1 MRLLSQAERII
12 PIELM
17 VSGQENTLIKHLRTN
32 GVHIAIKSLLPI
44 KHQAL
49 TVGKKIFI
57 CSTLNTDTCPGK
69 TLL

>member
-17 VSGQENTLIKHLRTN
+17 VSGQENTVIKHLRTN

-44 KHQAL
+44 KHQGL

-57 CSTLNTDTCPGK
+57 YSTLNTVTCPGK